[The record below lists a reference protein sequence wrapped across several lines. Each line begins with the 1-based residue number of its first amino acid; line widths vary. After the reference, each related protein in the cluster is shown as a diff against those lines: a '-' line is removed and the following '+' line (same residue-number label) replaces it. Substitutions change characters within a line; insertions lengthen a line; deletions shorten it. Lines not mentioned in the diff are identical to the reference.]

1 MTASASGR
9 RSWSRRRWAAAITLA
24 IVAQLAL
31 VFWAGDKSKVA
42 PRPADQEPQVLLAP
56 AFRGELA
63 DVENPTLFA
72 RANRH
77 GFSGQAWPRVSLPQ
91 YPPAAWTE
99 PPRLLQLD
107 PARLTGGLRELL
119 RSNAPPPFEIAVKPE
134 PRIGRDQIPDPAS
147 SLPTQSVLRVASGLA
162 GRRLLSNIVLPS
174 QPHGDLLTN
183 SVVQVVVD
191 ADGWTRSA
199 TLLSS
204 CGAAGVDQQAIG
216 LAKSA
221 RFESLR
227 LRGPERPTQPVPAL
241 TVGPLVFQWHTVP
254 LPATNAPPARP

>member
-9 RSWSRRRWAAAITLA
+9 RSWSRRRWAAAIPLA
-24 IVAQLAL
+24 LVAQLAL
-31 VFWAGDKSKVA
+31 VFWAGDKSNVA

-56 AFRGELA
+56 AFAGGLA
-63 DVENPTLFA
+63 EVENPTLFA

-91 YPPAAWTE
+91 YQPAAWTE

-107 PARLTGGLRELL
+107 AARLTGGLRELL
-119 RSNAPPPFEIAVKPE
+119 RSNAPPPFEIAAKPE
-134 PRIGRDQIPDPAS
+134 PRLSRDQIPDPAS
-147 SLPTQSVLRVASGLA
+147 SLPTQSVLRVAGGLA
-162 GRRLLSNIVLPS
+162 GRQLLANLALPS

-183 SVVQVVVD
+183 SVVQVIVD

-204 CGAAGVDQQAIG
+204 CGSAGVDQQAIG
-216 LAKSA
+216 LAKAA

-227 LRGPERPTQPVPAL
+227 LRGPERTNPPVPAL
-241 TVGPLVFQWHTVP
+241 SVGSLVFQWHTVP

>member
-24 IVAQLAL
+24 IGAQLAL
-31 VFWAGDKSKVA
+31 VFWAGDKSTIA
-42 PRPADQEPQVLLAP
+42 PRGADGQPQVLLAP
-56 AFRGELA
+56 AFAGEWA
-63 DVENPTLFA
+63 DAENPTLFA
-72 RANRH
+72 RASRY
-77 GFSGQAWPRVSLPQ
+77 GFSGQAWLRGSLPQ
-91 YPPAAWTE
+91 YQPAAWTE
-99 PPRLLQLD
+99 PAGLLQPD
-107 PARLTGGLRELL
+107 AARLTGGLRELL
-119 RSNAPPPFEIAVKPE
+119 RSNAPPPLEIAAKPE

-147 SLPTQSVLRVASGLA
+147 SLPTQSVLRVAGGLA
-162 GRRLLSNIVLPS
+162 GRRLLSDIVLPS

-183 SVVQVVVD
+183 SVVQVIVD
-191 ADGWTRSA
+191 ADGGTRSA

-204 CGAAGVDQQAIG
+204 CGSAGVDQQAIG

-227 LRGPERPTQPVPAL
+227 LRGPERTTQPTPAL
-241 TVGPLVFQWHTVP
+241 AVGSLVFQWHTVP